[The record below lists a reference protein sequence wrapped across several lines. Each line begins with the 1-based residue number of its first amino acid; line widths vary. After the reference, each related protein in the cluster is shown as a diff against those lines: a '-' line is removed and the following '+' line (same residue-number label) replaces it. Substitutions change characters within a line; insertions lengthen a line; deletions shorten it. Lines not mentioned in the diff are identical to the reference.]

1 MTYFV
6 FSFMILII
14 YAVIAI
20 TALVI
25 LIYLII
31 KRINEYGNEDFEH
44 RDN

>member
-1 MTYFV
+1 MLSIFFPIV
-6 FSFMILII
+6 LLILYAII
-14 YAVIAI
+14 GI

-25 LIYLII
+25 IIYLII